1 MKTETFTFRLSQPE
15 RLALQRIAATNR
27 MSESRLV
34 RQCLKSFIDT
44 PEAVKRSHY
53 DEIFA

>member
-27 MSESRLV
+27 ISESRLV
-34 RQCLKSFIDT
+34 RQCLKSFINT